1 MQKCSLLIHAQNQ
14 NFIKDINR
22 YSDLPKRN
30 HRTQECNDFTEN
42 FTREL
47 QIPNRSRRKGQK
59 NLLTGNDSYRK
70 TKFKNNDKKNK
81 DDVFQYSLKGTNIY
95 TMGFPEEEEEKE
107 LKSLLKGI
115 KAGTP
120 RSGKKDI
127 YPTPEHLQK
136 PRRQKPKRHHNKIVK
151 KINTLKSSEE
161 K

>member
-1 MQKCSLLIHAQNQ
+1 MTSLKISLENYKFQIDQEERARKTCSLERIHTEKQNLK
-14 NFIKDINR
+14 IMT
-22 YSDLPKRN
+22 KR
-30 HRTQECNDFTEN
+30 
-42 FTREL
+42 
-47 QIPNRSRRKGQK
+47 
-59 NLLTGNDSYRK
+59 
-70 TKFKNNDKKNK
+70 NK
-81 DDVFQYSLKGTNIY
+81 DDVFQYSLKGTNID

-107 LKSLLKGI
+107 LKSLFKGI

-136 PRRQKPKRHHNKIVK
+136 HRRQEPKRHHNKIVK